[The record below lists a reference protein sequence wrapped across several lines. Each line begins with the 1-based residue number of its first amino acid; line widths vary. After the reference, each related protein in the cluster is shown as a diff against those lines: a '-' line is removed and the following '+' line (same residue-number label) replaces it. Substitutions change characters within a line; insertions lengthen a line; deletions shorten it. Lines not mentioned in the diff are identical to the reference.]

1 MRVVV
6 SGVNGFVGGHLAR
19 DLEGHGHDVIGLGL
33 GEADPA
39 IEPLLADYIADDLT
53 VAWPDV
59 PCDAVVHLAALSAVG
74 PSFDD
79 PQGFISANS
88 APLTHLCEGL
98 LRRSARCRVVVV
110 STGAVYAP
118 GLRLSEKAP
127 TEPTSPYAVS
137 KLLVELQSAY
147 YRRRGLD
154 VVVMR
159 PFNHIG
165 PGQGSGFLLPDLLA
179 GVEAARAT
187 GRPLRVGNLDTRRDY
202 TDVRDVARAY
212 RLAAEALD
220 LDAPLLNV
228 CSGES
233 VSGRALL
240 ELVAAAMGVEVP
252 PLEVDASR
260 LRPGDP
266 ESISG
271 DNTRIREVLGWT
283 PQIDLATTV
292 SDVVGHVR
300 RDAGGLG
307 DGTGG
312 SVQSRA
318 HQR

>member
-19 DLEGHGHDVIGLGL
+19 ELVEQGHEVVGLGM
-33 GEADPA
+33 GDADPA
-39 IEPLLADYIADDLT
+39 VAPLLAEYVAEDLT
-53 VAWPDV
+53 LAWPDV
-59 PCDAVVHLAALSAVG
+59 PGDAVVHLAALSAVG

-79 PQGFISANS
+79 PQRFISANS

-98 LRRSARCRVVVV
+98 LRRSSSCRVLVV

-118 GLRLSEKAP
+118 GVHLSETSP
-127 TEPTSPYAVS
+127 TEPASPYAVS

-147 YRRRGLD
+147 YQRRGLD

-165 PGQGSGFLLPDLLA
+165 PGQANGFLLPDLMS
-179 GVEAARAT
+179 GVEAARAA
-187 GRPLRVGNLDTRRDY
+187 GSPMRVGNLDTRRDY
-202 TDVRDVARAY
+202 TDVRDVVRAY
-212 RLAAEALD
+212 RLALEAPE

-233 VSGRALL
+233 VSGRTMLD
-240 ELVAAAMGVEVP
+240 LVIAAMGVEAP
-252 PLEVDASR
+252 PIEVDTSR

-271 DNTRIREVLGWT
+271 DNTRIRDVLGWS
-283 PQIDLATTV
+283 PQIDLKTTV
-292 SDVVGHVR
+292 GDVVRHGR
-300 RDAGGLG
+300 RESAD
-307 DGTGG
+307 
-312 SVQSRA
+312 V
-318 HQR
+318 